1 MHEHISNH
9 LPDPEIRTIKVM
21 YTQNLGHHRP
31 TKHHAG
37 NVKNHIDD
45 QQVLDYWRDIC
56 KWGKPFVHLVV
67 CLYYF
72 SNL

>member
-1 MHEHISNH
+1 MHEHVSNH

-21 YTQNLGHHRP
+21 NAQNFGHHRT
-31 TKHHAG
+31 TKHQG
-37 NVKNHIDD
+37 SDVENYIND
-45 QQVLDYWRDIC
+45 QQVLNYWRDIG